1 MAYYT
6 TLTQSWWYVVY
17 GNKLLIYWIFPL
29 SWSIST
35 EMYFYIAYVAVVFL
49 ILLYAA
55 VERPSCRH
63 WLTALS
69 SWFVYSFRA
78 LSSSNV
84 IACSSLRAELHS
96 ARRQFP
102 KFILF
107 LLFYFSP
114 YARVFEFLM
123 VA

>member
-1 MAYYT
+1 MAYYA

-49 ILLYAA
+49 ILHTPSRNG
-55 VERPSCRH
+55 RPVGTGLRH
-63 WLTALS
+63 YRHV
-69 SWFVYSFRA
+69 FVYSLRA
-78 LSSSNV
+78 LSSSDV
-84 IACSSLRAELHS
+84 IACSALRTELHS

-107 LLFYFSP
+107 LAVLFFSIH
-114 YARVFEFLM
+114 ARV
-123 VA
+123 